1 MVPRTPPATGTWP
14 NLLSRLPLLA
24 AAYRLWHTTLL
35 GRESIADPVGITLR
49 GLGLN
54 DFEGLVA
61 EVFRKQ
67 GYQVSDGAAGYAGG
81 RREILLT
88 RADERAIAP
97 PPQADSRGT
106 PPTSA
111 VVHIRYWQAWRVGAT
126 EVRELTA
133 AVAAK
138 GAERGFL
145 VVPGELTRDA
155 RRMAAGNPI
164 EMIDGAGLRALVQ
177 TGRGGPPAPMSS
189 IGIRPIAGSPRPLQ
203 SARLGSPPLRR
214 LPLLRRS
221 AAVRPGPGPGPG
233 RWVRVTLRYA
243 LRLVGVLL
251 AAGAILGGFD
261 WITRLPDKRLAP
273 TEPPKPA
280 AAPASQAAT
289 SLFAEPPA
297 PAAPTKAPPTP
308 PPPPGLGGFRSVQ
321 ELDAAFEA
329 FYVPPPGCTDP
340 SSHADMVECAN
351 RRIRARKGYMAAGTP
366 AEPDMT
372 PEPQEGQ
379 DGQDGDLAWDEAA
392 AINALVP
399 PQEDQPSPDAPQ
411 SDSDGDP
418 APAPEAAF
426 IPRQPEEK
434 QPEATYAPYDP
445 KAPWIEP

>member
-14 NLLSRLPLLA
+14 DLLSRLPLLA
-24 AAYRLWHTTLL
+24 AAAYRRWHTALL
-35 GRESIADPVGITLR
+35 GREPTADPVETTLR

-54 DFEGLVA
+54 DFEALVA
-61 EVFRKQ
+61 DVFRQQ
-67 GYQVSDGAAGYAGG
+67 GYQVSEGAAGYAGG

-88 RADERAIAP
+88 RADEHAIAP

-106 PPTSA
+106 PPASA

-155 RRMAAGNPI
+155 RRMAAGSPI

-177 TGRGGPPAPMSS
+177 TGRGGPPAPMFSS
-189 IGIRPIAGSPRPLQ
+189 GIRPIAGIPRPSQ

-214 LPLLRRS
+214 LPLLQRS
-221 AAVRPGPGPGPG
+221 AVVGPGTG
-233 RWVRVTLRYA
+233 RWVRVALRHA

-273 TEPPKPA
+273 AEPPKPA
-280 AAPASQAAT
+280 AAQISQAAT
-289 SLFAEPPA
+289 NLGAEPAA
-297 PAAPTKAPPTP
+297 PAAPIKAPPTP
-308 PPPPGLGGFRSVQ
+308 SPPPGLGGFRSVQ

-340 SSHADMVECAN
+340 ASHADMVECAN
-351 RRIRARKGYMAAGTP
+351 HRIRARKGYMAAGTP
-366 AEPDMT
+366 AEPDMA
-372 PEPQEGQ
+372 PEPQE
-379 DGQDGDLAWDEAA
+379 GQDGDLAWDEEA

-399 PQEDQPSPDAPQ
+399 PQEDQPSPDAPAW
-411 SDSDGDP
+411 DSDG
-418 APAPEAAF
+418 APALAREA
-426 IPRQPEEK
+426 PPLRPKPEEK
-434 QPEATYAPYDP
+434 QPEATYVPYDP